1 MDKTQINVTNVPVE
15 LKKQAEQIAKD
26 QGKPLAQVLKDL
38 LREWVA
44 EQEQKIPTPTK

>member
-1 MDKTQINVTNVPVE
+1 MRSNINVSNVPVE
-15 LKKQAEQIAKD
+15 LKKQAEQIAKE

-44 EQEQKIPTPTK
+44 EQQQKLPTPTK